1 MGFFAKNCYVCN
13 KKTSFLTNCIVLSK
27 SIWICRTCF
36 NKVGGSNE
44 YYSIIDMKP
53 DEIKKMIELN
63 EEKLKNFNPT
73 QKVKNYLYIDEN
85 KKQWGIP
92 QTNFFNKVKYIRIYE
107 YSDIVSFELI
117 EDGNTI
123 TKGGTA
129 RAVLGGA
136 LFGDAGAIAG
146 GVTARRKSSSTCS
159 KLQIKITLNSLSNPV
174 VYINFIET
182 EYRKDSV
189 LGKEVYESEY
199 SLAQKALSV
208 LNLICDSNSDGEIE
222 EEEANYSKADEIK
235 KFKELLDMG
244 AITQEE
250 YEEKKKDLLK

>member
-1 MGFFAKNCYVCN
+1 M
-13 KKTSFLTNCIVLSK
+13 
-27 SIWICRTCF
+27 
-36 NKVGGSNE
+36 
-44 YYSIIDMKP
+44 
-53 DEIKKMIELN
+53 
-63 EEKLKNFNPT
+63 
-73 QKVKNYLYIDEN
+73 
-85 KKQWGIP
+85 
-92 QTNFFNKVKYIRIYE
+92 
-107 YSDIVSFELI
+107 
-117 EDGNTI
+117 
-123 TKGGTA
+123 
-129 RAVLGGA
+129 
-136 LFGDAGAIAG
+136 FGDAGAIAG